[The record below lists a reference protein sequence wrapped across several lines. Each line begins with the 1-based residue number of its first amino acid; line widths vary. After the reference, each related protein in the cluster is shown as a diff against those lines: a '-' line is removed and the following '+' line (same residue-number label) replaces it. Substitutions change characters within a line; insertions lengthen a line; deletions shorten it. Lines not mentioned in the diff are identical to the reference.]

1 MRDKLGVCFAVLFL
15 FTALSLSASPAVAH
29 LTASPSSAS
38 FGSINVNSSSN
49 SAVIVITNDSER
61 ATTIESV
68 SSSLAQF
75 IVTGPALP
83 LTLQSQQT
91 ATFYVVF
98 KPTAASA
105 LSANITFTYLRR
117 YTTTFVVPVTGTGV
131 ALPSSTYLL
140 SPSSSSLSFGNISVG
155 SSSSQ
160 SVTVSNT
167 GNSSVTISQI
177 SLTGTGFTDSGVTL
191 PVTLAAGQ
199 SLTIPIIFAPTVAGS
214 SSGGITFVSN
224 ATNSPTTIS
233 FSATGV
239 QPQITVVPTSVSF
252 GNVSVGVTNT
262 QTITVKNPGTANLT
276 ISQASLSGS
285 GFTETGIALPL
296 TITPGGSS
304 AFTISFDPSSAA
316 TIAGTLLLTSNA
328 ATPSLSVM
336 VSGTGVAQTRLLSS
350 SATSLNFG
358 SLTLQT
364 SASLPVTLTNTGNYS
379 VTISQLTVAGAGF
392 SYSGLSLPITLAAGQ
407 SASFSAIFDPTTAGN
422 LSGTVTVVST
432 ATNSPQTI
440 ALAGTGAAATTYSV
454 GLSWQASTSSVV
466 GYNVYGSSQS
476 GGPYT
481 RLNASPVTSTSY
493 SDTSV
498 IGGDT
503 YYFVTTAVN
512 SAGEESAYSN
522 QVSAVIP

>member
-1 MRDKLGVCFAVLFL
+1 MRDKLWVCFAVLFL
-15 FTALSLSASPAVAH
+15 FTALSFSASPAVAH
-29 LTASPSSAS
+29 LTANPTSAS
-38 FGSINVNSSSN
+38 FGSVSVNSSSG

-61 ATTIESV
+61 TTTIEAV

-83 LTLQSQQT
+83 LTLQSQQS
-91 ATFYVVF
+91 ATFQIVF

-105 LSANITFTYLRR
+105 LSANVTFTYLRR
-117 YTTTFVVPVTGTGV
+117 YTGALVVPVTGTGV
-131 ALPSSTYLL
+131 ALPTSTYLL
-140 SPSSSSLSFGNISVG
+140 SPSSISLSFGSISVG
-155 SSSSQ
+155 SSAAQ
-160 SVTVSNT
+160 SVTISNA

-177 SLTGTGFTDSGVTL
+177 SLGGTGFTASGVTL
-191 PVTLAAGQ
+191 PVTLSAGQ
-199 SLTIPIIFAPTVAGS
+199 SLAVPISFAPTVAGP
-214 SSGGITFVSN
+214 SSGSVTVVSN
-224 ATNSPTTIS
+224 ATISPMTIS
-233 FSATGV
+233 LSATGV
-239 QPQITVVPTSVSF
+239 QPQITVVPTSISF
-252 GNVSVGVTNT
+252 GSVTVGVTNT
-262 QTITVKNPGTANLT
+262 QTITVNNPGTASLS

-285 GFTETGIALPL
+285 GFTETGITLPL
-296 TITPGGSS
+296 TIAPGSGSS
-304 AFTISFDPSSAA
+304 FTISFDPSSAA

-328 ATPSLSVM
+328 SSPSLSVM

-350 SATSLNFG
+350 SAASLNFG
-358 SLTLQT
+358 SLTLET

-392 SYSGLSLPITLAAGQ
+392 SYSGLSLPITLAAGH
-407 SASFSAIFDPTTAGN
+407 SASFNTIFDPTTAGN

-440 ALAGTGAAATTYSV
+440 ALSGTGAAAATYSV
-454 GLSWQASTSSVV
+454 SLSWQASTSSVV
-466 GYNVYGSSQS
+466 GYNVYAATQS

-481 RLNASPVTSTSY
+481 RLNSTPVTSTSY
-493 SDTSV
+493 ADTSV
-498 IGGDT
+498 VGSDT